1 MGNRI
6 GGRRKAGVE
15 ERYTRPQGLYEHR
28 DIDQKK
34 LRKLILEAKLA
45 PCYPGADDA
54 AGADLE
60 ECPICFL
67 YYPSLN
73 RSKCC
78 SKGICTECFLQM
90 KPTHT
95 ARPTQC
101 PFCKTPNY
109 AVEYRGVKT
118 KEERSIEQFEEQK
131 VIEAQMRMRQQ
142 ALQDE
147 EDKMR
152 RKQSR
157 CSSSRTI
164 APTTEVEYRDICST
178 SYSAPPYRCTEQE
191 TECCS
196 SEPSC
201 SAQAN
206 MRSFHSRH
214 TRGPSHVFLLDQQ
227 SRGGIRT
234 VAVSNHLVFDHVLN
248 NAFHDILLVVRK
260 SVSDGNIDMNI
271 EDMMVMEAIWRSIQE
286 QGSIG
291 NPACGSFMPFEQ
303 PTRER
308 QAFVAASPLE
318 IPHPGGFSCA
328 VAAMTEHQPS
338 SMDFSYMTGSS
349 AFPVFDMFRRPCNIA
364 GGSLRAVESS
374 LDSWSG
380 IAPSGTRREMV
391 REEGECSIDHWS
403 EGAEAGTSYAGSDI
417 MADAGTMPPLPFADN
432 YSMAASHF
440 RPESIEEQM
449 MYSMAVSLAE
459 AHGRTHTQ
467 GLTWL

>member
-1 MGNRI
+1 MGNKI

-15 ERYTRPQGLYEHR
+15 ERFTRPQGLYEHR

-54 AGADLE
+54 SGELE

-101 PFCKTPNY
+101 PFCKTSNY

-131 VIEAQMRMRQQ
+131 VIEAQLRMRQQ
-142 ALQDE
+142 ALKDE
-147 EDKMR
+147 EAKLK

-157 CSSSRTI
+157 CSSSRTVT
-164 APTTEVEYRDICST
+164 PTTEVEYRDICST
-178 SYSAPPYRCTEQE
+178 SLSAPFSTQVG

-201 SAQAN
+201 STQAS
-206 MRSFHSRH
+206 MRPFHSRH
-214 TRGPSHVFLLDQQ
+214 NRDDNV
-227 SRGGIRT
+227 
-234 VAVSNHLVFDHVLN
+234 
-248 NAFHDILLVVRK
+248 
-260 SVSDGNIDMNI
+260 DMNL
-271 EDMMVMEAIWRSIQE
+271 EEMMVMEAIWRSIQE
-286 QGSIG
+286 QGNLA
-291 NPACGSFMPFEQ
+291 NPVCGSYFPVMEAPS
-303 PTRER
+303 RER
-308 QAFVAASPLE
+308 QAFLPAPPLE
-318 IPHPGGFSCA
+318 IPHPSGYSCA
-328 VAAMTEHQPS
+328 VAALAEHQLP
-338 SMDFSYMTGSS
+338 SMDFSYMAGNST
-349 AFPVFDMFRRPCNIA
+349 FPVFDMIRRPCNIS
-364 GGSLRAVESS
+364 GGSMCGMENSS

-380 IAPSGTRREMV
+380 IAPSCSREV
-391 REEGECSIDHWS
+391 IREEGECSTDHWS

-417 MADAGTMPPLPFADN
+417 VADPSTMQPLPFAEN
-432 YSMAASHF
+432 FAMAPSHF

-449 MYSMAVSLAE
+449 MFSMAVSLAE
-459 AHGRTHTQ
+459 AHHGRTHAQ
-467 GLTWL
+467 GMAWL

>member
-54 AGADLE
+54 AGGDLE

-131 VIEAQMRMRQQ
+131 VIEAQMRVRQQ

-147 EDKMR
+147 EDKMK

-178 SYSAPPYRCTEQE
+178 SYSVPSYQCTQQE

-214 TRGPSHVFLLDQQ
+214 TRYVVLCFMFHHTLPKLILLDK
-227 SRGGIRT
+227 
-234 VAVSNHLVFDHVLN
+234 F
-248 NAFHDILLVVRK
+248 ILARK
-260 SVSDGNIDMNI
+260 SICHSYQLFQK
-271 EDMMVMEAIWRSIQE
+271 AIYYTLDDSYSKSRE
-286 QGSIG
+286 YLKHKVLAIG
-291 NPACGSFMPFEQ
+291 LN
-303 PTRER
+303 
-308 QAFVAASPLE
+308 V
-318 IPHPGGFSCA
+318 
-328 VAAMTEHQPS
+328 
-338 SMDFSYMTGSS
+338 
-349 AFPVFDMFRRPCNIA
+349 
-364 GGSLRAVESS
+364 
-374 LDSWSG
+374 
-380 IAPSGTRREMV
+380 
-391 REEGECSIDHWS
+391 
-403 EGAEAGTSYAGSDI
+403 
-417 MADAGTMPPLPFADN
+417 DN
-432 YSMAASHF
+432 ND
-440 RPESIEEQM
+440 
-449 MYSMAVSLAE
+449 
-459 AHGRTHTQ
+459 
-467 GLTWL
+467 

>member
-6 GGRRKAGVE
+6 GGRRRAAVE
-15 ERYTRPQGLYEHR
+15 ERYTRPQGMYEHR

-45 PCYPGADDA
+45 PCYVGADDDDDA
-54 AGADLE
+54 VADLE

-67 YYPSLN
+67 FYPSLN

-90 KPTHT
+90 KPIHT
-95 ARPTQC
+95 AQPTQC

-147 EDKMR
+147 EAKMR
-152 RKQSR
+152 RKQNR

-178 SYSAPPYRCTEQE
+178 SFSAPSYRCAEQG

-201 SAQAN
+201 SAQAS
-206 MRSFHSRH
+206 MRHFHSRH
-214 TRGPSHVFLLDQQ
+214 NRD
-227 SRGGIRT
+227 
-234 VAVSNHLVFDHVLN
+234 D
-248 NAFHDILLVVRK
+248 
-260 SVSDGNIDMNI
+260 NIDMNA
-271 EDMMVMEAIWRSIQE
+271 EDVMVMEAIWRSIQE

-291 NPACGSFMPFEQ
+291 NPVCGNFMPVAE
-303 PTRER
+303 PSPRER
-308 QAFVAASPLE
+308 QPFVPATTLE
-318 IPHPGGFSCA
+318 IPHGGGFSCA
-328 VAAMTEHQPS
+328 VAAMAEHQPP
-338 SMDFSYMTGSS
+338 SMDFSYMAGGS
-349 AFPVFDMFRRPCNIA
+349 AFPVFDMFRRPCNMA
-364 GGSLRAVESS
+364 GGSMCNLESS
-374 LDSWSG
+374 LESWSG
-380 IAPSGTRREMV
+380 IAPSCSREVV
-391 REEGECSIDHWS
+391 REEGECSADHWS

-417 MADAGTMPPLPFADN
+417 VADAGTMPQLPFAEN
-432 YSMAASHF
+432 FAMAPSHF
-440 RPESIEEQM
+440 RPEIIEEQM
-449 MYSMAVSLAE
+449 MFSMAVSLAD
-459 AHGRTHTQ
+459 AHGRTHSQ
-467 GLTWL
+467 GLAWL

>member
-54 AGADLE
+54 AGGDLE

-147 EDKMR
+147 EDKMK

-178 SYSAPPYRCTEQE
+178 SYSVPSYQCTEQE

-214 TRGPSHVFLLDQQ
+214 TRD
-227 SRGGIRT
+227 
-234 VAVSNHLVFDHVLN
+234 D
-248 NAFHDILLVVRK
+248 
-260 SVSDGNIDMNI
+260 NIDMNI

-308 QAFVAASPLE
+308 QAFVAAPPLE
-318 IPHPGGFSCA
+318 MPHPGGFSCA
-328 VAAMTEHQPS
+328 VAAMAEHQPS

-364 GGSLRAVESS
+364 GGSMGAAESF
-374 LDSWSG
+374 
-380 IAPSGTRREMV
+380 TR
-391 REEGECSIDHWS
+391 
-403 EGAEAGTSYAGSDI
+403 
-417 MADAGTMPPLPFADN
+417 
-432 YSMAASHF
+432 
-440 RPESIEEQM
+440 
-449 MYSMAVSLAE
+449 
-459 AHGRTHTQ
+459 
-467 GLTWL
+467 

>member
-15 ERYTRPQGLYEHR
+15 ERFTRPQGLYEHR

-54 AGADLE
+54 AAGGGDLE

-90 KPTHT
+90 KPTHN

-118 KEERSIEQFEEQK
+118 KEERSLEQFEEQK
-131 VIEAQMRMRQQ
+131 VIEAQLRIRQKEIE
-142 ALQDE
+142 DE
-147 EDKMR
+147 DAKMK

-157 CSSSRTI
+157 CSSSRTVT
-164 APTTEVEYRDICST
+164 PTKEVEYRDICST
-178 SYSAPPYRCTEQE
+178 SFSVPSYQCADQG

-201 SAQAN
+201 SNQTS
-206 MRSFHSRH
+206 MRPFHSRH
-214 TRGPSHVFLLDQQ
+214 NRDDNV
-227 SRGGIRT
+227 
-234 VAVSNHLVFDHVLN
+234 
-248 NAFHDILLVVRK
+248 
-260 SVSDGNIDMNI
+260 DMNL
-271 EDMMVMEAIWRSIQE
+271 EDMMVMEAIWRSIQQE
-286 QGSIG
+286 QGHLV
-291 NPACGSFMPFEQ
+291 NPVCGSYFPVIEPQ
-303 PTRER
+303 TRER
-308 QAFVAASPLE
+308 QAFLPAAPME
-318 IPHPGGFSCA
+318 MPHPGGYSCA
-328 VAAMTEHQPS
+328 VAALAEHQPP
-338 SMDFSYMTGSS
+338 SMDFSYMAGSS
-349 AFPVFDMFRRPCNIA
+349 TFPVYDMIRRPCNMS
-364 GGSLRAVESS
+364 GGSMCAVENSS
-374 LDSWSG
+374 LDTWSG
-380 IAPSGTRREMV
+380 IAPSCSRESV
-391 REEGECSIDHWS
+391 REEGECSTDHWS

-417 MADAGTMPPLPFADN
+417 MADAGTMQPLPFAEN
-432 YSMAASHF
+432 FAMAPSHF
-440 RPESIEEQM
+440 RPDSIEEQM
-449 MYSMAVSLAE
+449 MFSMAVSLTE
-459 AHGRTHTQ
+459 AHHGRAHAQ
-467 GLTWL
+467 GMAWL

>member
-6 GGRRKAGVE
+6 GGRRKSGVE
-15 ERYTRPQGLYEHR
+15 ERFTRPQGLYDHK

-54 AGADLE
+54 APGGGDLE

-131 VIEAQMRMRQQ
+131 VIEAQLRMRQKE
-142 ALQDE
+142 LQDE
-147 EDKMR
+147 EAKMR
-152 RKQSR
+152 RKQGR
-157 CSSSRTI
+157 CSSSRTVT
-164 APTTEVEYRDICST
+164 PTTEVEYRDICST
-178 SYSAPPYRCTEQE
+178 SFSVPSYQCTEQGN
-191 TECCS
+191 ECCS

-201 SAQAN
+201 SSQAN
-206 MRSFHSRH
+206 RRPFHSRH
-214 TRGPSHVFLLDQQ
+214 NRDDNV
-227 SRGGIRT
+227 
-234 VAVSNHLVFDHVLN
+234 
-248 NAFHDILLVVRK
+248 
-260 SVSDGNIDMNI
+260 DMNL
-271 EDMMVMEAIWRSIQE
+271 ENMMVMEAIWRSIQQE
-286 QGSIG
+286 QGHLV
-291 NPACGSFMPFEQ
+291 NPVCGSYFPVIE
-303 PTRER
+303 PPSRER
-308 QAFVAASPLE
+308 QAFLPAAPLE
-318 IPHPGGFSCA
+318 MPHPGGYSC
-328 VAAMTEHQPS
+328 VAALAEHQPP
-338 SMDFSYMTGSS
+338 SMDFSYMAGSS
-349 AFPVFDMFRRPCNIA
+349 TYPVFDMIRRPCNMSS
-364 GGSLRAVESS
+364 GSLCSVENSS
-374 LDSWSG
+374 LDTWSG
-380 IAPSGTRREMV
+380 MAPNYSRGVV
-391 REEGECSIDHWS
+391 REEGECSTDHWS

-417 MADAGTMPPLPFADN
+417 MVDAGAMQPLPFAEN
-432 YSMAASHF
+432 FTMAPSHF

-449 MYSMAVSLAE
+449 MFSMAVSLAE
-459 AHGRTHTQ
+459 GHHGRTQAQ
-467 GLTWL
+467 GLAWL

>member
-54 AGADLE
+54 AGGDLE

-95 ARPTQC
+95 ARPTQYPSYHLC
-101 PFCKTPNY
+101 SCFKYP
-109 AVEYRGVKT
+109 VL
-118 KEERSIEQFEEQK
+118 EEQK

-147 EDKMR
+147 EDKMK

-178 SYSAPPYRCTEQE
+178 SYSVPSYQCTEQE

-196 SEPSC
+196 SESSC

-214 TRGPSHVFLLDQQ
+214 TRWQAYHQELLD
-227 SRGGIRT
+227 
-234 VAVSNHLVFDHVLN
+234 F
-248 NAFHDILLVVRK
+248 
-260 SVSDGNIDMNI
+260 
-271 EDMMVMEAIWRSIQE
+271 
-286 QGSIG
+286 
-291 NPACGSFMPFEQ
+291 
-303 PTRER
+303 
-308 QAFVAASPLE
+308 
-318 IPHPGGFSCA
+318 
-328 VAAMTEHQPS
+328 
-338 SMDFSYMTGSS
+338 
-349 AFPVFDMFRRPCNIA
+349 
-364 GGSLRAVESS
+364 
-374 LDSWSG
+374 
-380 IAPSGTRREMV
+380 
-391 REEGECSIDHWS
+391 
-403 EGAEAGTSYAGSDI
+403 
-417 MADAGTMPPLPFADN
+417 
-432 YSMAASHF
+432 
-440 RPESIEEQM
+440 
-449 MYSMAVSLAE
+449 
-459 AHGRTHTQ
+459 
-467 GLTWL
+467 

>member
-6 GGRRKAGVE
+6 GGRRRAGVE

-54 AGADLE
+54 KGGHLE

-67 YYPSLN
+67 FYPSLN

-147 EDKMR
+147 EDKMK

-178 SYSAPPYRCTEQE
+178 SYSVPSYRCTEQE

-206 MRSFHSRH
+206 MRPFHSRH
-214 TRGPSHVFLLDQQ
+214 TRD
-227 SRGGIRT
+227 
-234 VAVSNHLVFDHVLN
+234 D
-248 NAFHDILLVVRK
+248 
-260 SVSDGNIDMNI
+260 NIDMNI

-291 NPACGSFMPFEQ
+291 NPVCGSFMPVIE
-303 PTRER
+303 PPLRER
-308 QAFVAASPLE
+308 QAFVPAPPLE

-328 VAAMTEHQPS
+328 VAAMTEHQPP
-338 SMDFSYMTGSS
+338 SMDFSYMPGNS
-349 AFPVFDMFRRPCNIA
+349 AFPVFDMFRRPCNIS
-364 GGSLRAVESS
+364 GGGMCAIESS
-374 LDSWSG
+374 PDSWSG
-380 IAPSGTRREMV
+380 IAPSCSREVM
-391 REEGECSIDHWS
+391 REEGECSTDHWS

-417 MADAGTMPPLPFADN
+417 VVEPGTMPPLPFAEN
-432 YSMAASHF
+432 YNMAPSHF

-467 GLTWL
+467 GLAWL

>member
-54 AGADLE
+54 AGGDLE

-131 VIEAQMRMRQQ
+131 VIEAQMRVRQQ

-147 EDKMR
+147 EDKMK

-178 SYSAPPYRCTEQE
+178 SYSVPSYQCTQQE

-214 TRGPSHVFLLDQQ
+214 TRWQAYHQELLD
-227 SRGGIRT
+227 
-234 VAVSNHLVFDHVLN
+234 F
-248 NAFHDILLVVRK
+248 
-260 SVSDGNIDMNI
+260 
-271 EDMMVMEAIWRSIQE
+271 
-286 QGSIG
+286 
-291 NPACGSFMPFEQ
+291 
-303 PTRER
+303 
-308 QAFVAASPLE
+308 
-318 IPHPGGFSCA
+318 
-328 VAAMTEHQPS
+328 
-338 SMDFSYMTGSS
+338 
-349 AFPVFDMFRRPCNIA
+349 
-364 GGSLRAVESS
+364 
-374 LDSWSG
+374 
-380 IAPSGTRREMV
+380 
-391 REEGECSIDHWS
+391 
-403 EGAEAGTSYAGSDI
+403 
-417 MADAGTMPPLPFADN
+417 
-432 YSMAASHF
+432 
-440 RPESIEEQM
+440 
-449 MYSMAVSLAE
+449 
-459 AHGRTHTQ
+459 
-467 GLTWL
+467 

>member
-214 TRGPSHVFLLDQQ
+214 TR
-227 SRGGIRT
+227 
-234 VAVSNHLVFDHVLN
+234 
-248 NAFHDILLVVRK
+248 
-260 SVSDGNIDMNI
+260 DGNIDMNI
-271 EDMMVMEAIWRSIQE
+271 EDMMVMEAIWRSIQQE

>member
-214 TRGPSHVFLLDQQ
+214 TR
-227 SRGGIRT
+227 
-234 VAVSNHLVFDHVLN
+234 
-248 NAFHDILLVVRK
+248 
-260 SVSDGNIDMNI
+260 DGNIDMNI

>member
-15 ERYTRPQGLYEHR
+15 ERFTRPQGLYEHR

-54 AGADLE
+54 AAGGGELE

-131 VIEAQMRMRQQ
+131 VIEAQLRIRQKEI
-142 ALQDE
+142 QDE
-147 EDKMR
+147 EAKMK

-157 CSSSRTI
+157 CSSSRTVT
-164 APTTEVEYRDICST
+164 PTKEVEYRDICST
-178 SYSAPPYRCTEQE
+178 SFSVPSYQCADQG

-201 SAQAN
+201 SSQAS
-206 MRSFHSRH
+206 MRPFHSRH
-214 TRGPSHVFLLDQQ
+214 NRDDNV
-227 SRGGIRT
+227 
-234 VAVSNHLVFDHVLN
+234 
-248 NAFHDILLVVRK
+248 
-260 SVSDGNIDMNI
+260 DMNL
-271 EDMMVMEAIWRSIQE
+271 EDVMVMEAIWRSIQQE
-286 QGSIG
+286 QGHLVNPVCG
-291 NPACGSFMPFEQ
+291 NYFPVIEPQ
-303 PTRER
+303 TRER
-308 QAFVAASPLE
+308 QAFLPAAPME
-318 IPHPGGFSCA
+318 MPHPGGYSCA
-328 VAAMTEHQPS
+328 VAALAEHQPP
-338 SMDFSYMTGSS
+338 SMDFSYMAGSS
-349 AFPVFDMFRRPCNIA
+349 TFPVYDMVRRPCNIS
-364 GGSLRAVESS
+364 GGSMCAVENSS
-374 LDSWSG
+374 LDTWSG
-380 IAPSGTRREMV
+380 IAPSCSREV
-391 REEGECSIDHWS
+391 AREEGECSADHWS
-403 EGAEAGTSYAGSDI
+403 EGAEAGTSYAGSEI
-417 MADAGTMPPLPFADN
+417 MADAGTMQPLPFAEN
-432 YSMAASHF
+432 FAMAPTHF
-440 RPESIEEQM
+440 RPDSIEEQM
-449 MYSMAVSLAE
+449 MFSMAVSLTE
-459 AHGRTHTQ
+459 AHHGRAHAQ
-467 GLTWL
+467 GMAWL

>member
-54 AGADLE
+54 AGGDLE

-131 VIEAQMRMRQQ
+131 VIEAQMRVRQQ

-147 EDKMR
+147 EDKMK

-178 SYSAPPYRCTEQE
+178 SYSVPSYQCTQQE

-206 MRSFHSRH
+206 MRFFHSRH
-214 TRGPSHVFLLDQQ
+214 TRDD
-227 SRGGIRT
+227 
-234 VAVSNHLVFDHVLN
+234 NM
-248 NAFHDILLVVRK
+248 
-260 SVSDGNIDMNI
+260 DMNI

-291 NPACGSFMPFEQ
+291 NPSCGSFMPFEQ

-308 QAFVAASPLE
+308 QAFVAAPPLE
-318 IPHPGGFSCA
+318 MPHPGGFSCA
-328 VAAMTEHQPS
+328 VAAMAEHQPS

-364 GGSLRAVESS
+364 GGSMGAAESS
-374 LDSWSG
+374 PDGWSG
-380 IAPSGTRREMV
+380 IAPSCSRREVV
-391 REEGECSIDHWS
+391 REEGECSTDHLS

-417 MADAGTMPPLPFADN
+417 VVDAGTMLPLPFADN
-432 YSMAASHF
+432 YSMVASHF

-459 AHGRTHTQ
+459 AHGRTHSQ
-467 GLTWL
+467 GLAWL